1 MSEANAD
8 RAARY
13 ERRPGRPRTPG
24 LSARRNRRGPGSWWR
39 RPATTGSVVLVLAAL
54 GVLVGAP
61 SALAD
66 SEADPLIAAVVD
78 HVTPGV
84 PGVTV
89 DSVLTNLGPQFV
101 VDNPTRTEFVVLSS
115 AGDPFLRIGPL
126 GVLANIRSPQWYTSK
141 TPAAGVSIPPQ
152 AVDHAVPLWGRVSD
166 TPQWG
171 WYDPRLQAPQLTPA
185 QVATATPLQH
195 LGDWSVPVQYGGT
208 LGAIAGHFEYRPPLG
223 QFDSSV
229 SQTQPLPS
237 VTLAVLRGNPTPAL
251 SVTNTGDTDVSVLGD
266 AGEPFLII
274 GPSGTRANNLSPTWF
289 ALQNADDQQS
299 LRDSGVRPDAHA
311 APQWVAAGGGAQYS
325 FVLNRAN
332 PTVGLATLYA
342 ASGPTVVSNWTVTL
356 RSGGRRID
364 VTGTTT
370 LRPAGDRGRGRWQ
383 SPLLWVGIGIALV
396 LLAAALVL
404 RRRSRR
410 RAPARRAAR
419 DPVGA
424 DRR

>member
-1 MSEANAD
+1 LVSLLV
-8 RAARY
+8 AAA
-13 ERRPGRPRTPG
+13 GM
-24 LSARRNRRGPGSWWR
+24 
-39 RPATTGSVVLVLAAL
+39 
-54 GVLVGAP
+54 LVGAP
-61 SALAD
+61 VALAD
-66 SEADPLIAAVVD
+66 SATDPLIAAVVD

-89 DSVLTNLGPQFV
+89 DAVLTDLGPQFV
-101 VDNPTRTEFVVLSS
+101 VDNPTRTELVVLSS

-141 TPAAGVSIPPQ
+141 TPAAGISIPPQ

-171 WYDPRLQAPQLTPA
+171 WYDSRLQAPQLTPA

-195 LGDWSVPVQYGGT
+195 LGDWTVPVQYGGT
-208 LGAIAGHFEYRPPLG
+208 LGAFAGHFEYRPPLG
-223 QFDSSV
+223 QFDSAV
-229 SQTQPLPS
+229 SQTQPLPA
-237 VTLAVLRGNPTPAL
+237 VTLTVLPGNPTPAL
-251 SVTNTGDTDVSVLGD
+251 SVINSGGTDVSVLGD
-266 AGEPFLII
+266 AGEPFLTI
-274 GPSGTRANNLSPTWF
+274 GPGGTRANNLSPTWF

-311 APQWVAAGGGAQYS
+311 APQWVAAGGGGQYS
-325 FVLNRAN
+325 FVLNRAK
-332 PTVGLATLYA
+332 PTADLATLYA

-356 RSGGRRID
+356 RSGGTRVD
-364 VTGTTT
+364 VAGTTT
-370 LRPAGDRGRGRWQ
+370 LRPAGDRGPVWWQ

-396 LLAAALVL
+396 LLAAVLVL
-404 RRRSRR
+404 LRRRRSRR
-410 RAPARRAAR
+410 RAPARRAPR